1 MALRLALYGLVLF
14 GLWGSARLAWQQWSF
29 GGACPCIGSVPACYV
44 ALAGYAAM
52 TGGLVL
58 VGRSV
63 WARRSF
69 FAGLALA
76 GGLAMIG
83 SILELLEGQ
92 VCPRVGTVPMC
103 YVSLGLAA
111 LIGFLFWREY
121 VRGPSHG
128 GTRGGGSVTRALL
141 IALGLALLLAG
152 SVVPG
157 GSVLMAAGL
166 TMLICASPWFRRC
179 LRFLRVRWGWFDRG
193 MDALERVAG
202 RRMGAIL
209 ERTRPNRDADTP

>member
-1 MALRLALYGLVLF
+1 
-14 GLWGSARLAWQQWSF
+14 
-29 GGACPCIGSVPACYV
+29 
-44 ALAGYAAM
+44 M

-58 VGRSV
+58 AGRSV
-63 WARRSF
+63 WARRWF
-69 FAGLALA
+69 FAGLAVA

-111 LIGFLFWREY
+111 LIGFLFWRVY
-121 VRGPSHG
+121 VRGSSHG
-128 GTRGGGSVTRALL
+128 GTRGDGSVTRALL

-152 SVVPG
+152 SVAPG

-179 LRFLRVRWGWFDRG
+179 LRLLRVRWGWFDRG

-202 RRMGAIL
+202 RRMGSIL
-209 ERTRPNRDADTP
+209 ESTRPDRDTDTQ